1 MLALPDGYSIDNES
15 RAQKWMLGDEWQ
27 IIILYR
33 GQYAF
38 ELSKYSDPSS
48 GAPRFFGRLGRMSMQ
63 WQQYP
68 HYTDAAKILVAK
80 HKIFGEMNGS

>member
-1 MLALPDGYSIDNES
+1 MLALPDGYSIANGK
-15 RAQKWMLGDEWQ
+15 RAQHWMLGDDWS
-27 IIILYR
+27 IIVLYR

-38 ELSKYSDPSS
+38 ELSKLHGPSDS
-48 GAPRFFGRLGRMSMQ
+48 APRFFGRMSVGMQ

-80 HKIFGEMNGS
+80 HKILGGMNGS